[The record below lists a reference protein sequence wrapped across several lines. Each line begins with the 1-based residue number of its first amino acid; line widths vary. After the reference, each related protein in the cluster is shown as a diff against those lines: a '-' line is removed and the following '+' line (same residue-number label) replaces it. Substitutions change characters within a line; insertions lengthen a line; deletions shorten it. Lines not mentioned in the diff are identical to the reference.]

1 MRTTT
6 ASFDLN
12 VKHLAAAVLLIAAA
26 GSSYAANA
34 AANTSADADK
44 GAQANVQQVVKQQSK
59 SAIKR
64 QEIQQKVANREPLT
78 YEETLY
84 LR

>member
-6 ASFDLN
+6 ARFDLN

-26 GSSYAANA
+26 GSTYAANA
-34 AANTSADADK
+34 PAEADK
-44 GAQANVQQVVKQQSK
+44 AAQANAQQVVKHQTK
-59 SAIKR
+59 SSIKR

-78 YEETLY
+78 YAETLY

>member
-6 ASFDLN
+6 ARFDLN
-12 VKHLAAAVLLIAAA
+12 VKQLAAAVLLIAAA
-26 GSSYAANA
+26 GSTYAAN
-34 AANTSADADK
+34 TTADADK
-44 GAQANVQQVVKQQSK
+44 GTQVNVQQVVKHQSK

-64 QEIQQKVANREPLT
+64 QEIQQKVANREPLS
-78 YEETLY
+78 YAETLY

>member
-6 ASFDLN
+6 ARFDLN

-26 GSSYAANA
+26 GSTYAANTA
-34 AANTSADADK
+34 ADAGK
-44 GAQANVQQVVKQQSK
+44 SAQADAQQVVKHQSK

-64 QEIQQKVANREPLT
+64 QEIQQKVANREPLS

>member
-6 ASFDLN
+6 ARFDLN
-12 VKHLAAAVLLIAAA
+12 VKQLAAAVLLIAAA
-26 GSSYAANA
+26 GSTYAANVP
-34 AANTSADADK
+34 AD
-44 GAQANVQQVVKQQSK
+44 GNQAMQVNAQQVKQPSK
-59 SAIKR
+59 SSIKR

>member
-26 GSSYAANA
+26 GSSYAA
-34 AANTSADADK
+34 ANTSADADK
-44 GAQANVQQVVKQQSK
+44 GAQAKVQQVVKQQSK

-64 QEIQQKVANREPLT
+64 QEIQQKVANREPLS